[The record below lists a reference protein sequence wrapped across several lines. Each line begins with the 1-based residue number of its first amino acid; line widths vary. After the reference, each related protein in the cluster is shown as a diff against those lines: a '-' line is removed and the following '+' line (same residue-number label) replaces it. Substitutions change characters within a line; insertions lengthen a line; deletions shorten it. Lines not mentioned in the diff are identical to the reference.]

1 MVLSVTLMLTHLRQK
16 QGCNPVSQPEAIVI
30 AVKTEIQQKIRQ
42 KQIRQKK
49 SVQLSP
55 HTRNVNSKNC

>member
-1 MVLSVTLMLTHLRQK
+1 MLTHLRQK

-42 KQIRQKK
+42 KQIRQKQIRQKK